1 MITIYKSQRMLFV
14 TKGKRTVFTC
24 PVHLGFAPDGHKQ
37 AEGDGRTPEGKY
49 RICSVNPDSKFHF
62 AFGISYPNAR
72 DARRAWREKRLK
84 PADALFV
91 ILANALL
98 LKPKWTTPLG
108 GCIMLHGESPEKKTG
123 DWTQGC
129 VAVSDR
135 DMDTLASLCKR
146 GEKIIIN

>member
-1 MITIYKSQRMLFV
+1 M
-14 TKGKRTVFTC
+14 
-24 PVHLGFAPDGHKQ
+24 
-37 AEGDGRTPEGKY
+37 
-49 RICSVNPDSKFHF
+49 NPDSKFHF

-72 DARRAWREKRLK
+72 DARKAWREKRLK

-108 GCIMLHGESPEKKTG
+108 GCIMLHGESPEKKNG

-146 GEKIIIN
+146 REKIIIK